1 MAIFKFWKN
10 IIMLKLLQEDFED
23 TKGVIIIR
31 IMEKNRQ
38 HNGQMKKVQNDKQWS
53 TKHTH
58 TIKDRLTRIPL
69 KMGGKGKLKL
79 W

>member
-1 MAIFKFWKN
+1 
-10 IIMLKLLQEDFED
+10 
-23 TKGVIIIR
+23 
-31 IMEKNRQ
+31 MEKNRQ